1 MAKAVKYILAMLL
14 LLTATLTKAQVSV
27 EQTVDSVGILIGEQ
41 AHLRL
46 GVTLPEGARLTWPN
60 LKEKQY
66 ITPGIEVVE
75 VARPDT
81 IGSEEKLL
89 KVERIYT
96 ITSFNERLYA
106 IPALTVKVNGK
117 PYKGSTAALKVI
129 TVDVDTIHP
138 NQYYGPK
145 DVQDNPFKWSE
156 WAPYFWLSLVVV
168 LLAVVGFYLFVRLKE
183 NKPIITK
190 IKIVRHV
197 PPHQRALK
205 AIEKIKADHMQ
216 ASDDQKAYYTQLTDT
231 LRKYIQERFGFNAM
245 EMTSGEILEHL
256 QSKGDRKMLDE
267 LRELFQTADL
277 VKFAKYST
285 LLNEN
290 DLNLVNAVNF
300 IDSTKLEG
308 QEVEEKIVPKLS
320 DDDRKTRSNR
330 ITIKSLLWAIG
341 IIGAVLLAYVIYNI
355 YLLTI

>member
-1 MAKAVKYILAMLL
+1 MLALLL
-14 LLTATLTKAQVSV
+14 LLTATLAKAQVSV

-60 LKEKQY
+60 LKEKQN

-75 VARPDT
+75 VAKPDT
-81 IGSEEKLL
+81 IGSEGKLL

-145 DVQDNPFKWSE
+145 DVQDNPFQWSE
-156 WAPYFWLSLVVV
+156 WAAYFWLSLVVV
-168 LLAVVGFYLFVRLKE
+168 LLAVIGFYLFVRLKE

>member
-81 IGSEEKLL
+81 IGSEGKLL

-245 EMTSGEILEHL
+245 EMTSNEILEHL

-285 LLNEN
+285 QLNEN

-300 IDSTKLEG
+300 IDSTKLVG

>member
-1 MAKAVKYILAMLL
+1 MLL

-81 IGSEEKLL
+81 IGSEGKLL

-245 EMTSGEILEHL
+245 EMTSNEILEHL